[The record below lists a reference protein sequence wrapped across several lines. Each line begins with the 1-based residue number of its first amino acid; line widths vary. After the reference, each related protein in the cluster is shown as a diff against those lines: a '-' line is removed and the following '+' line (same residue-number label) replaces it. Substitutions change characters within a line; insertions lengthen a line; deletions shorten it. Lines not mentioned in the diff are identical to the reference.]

1 MTEEE
6 LNRAWDYSWNYFSVH
21 AEQRLKTF
29 NFYLILSAAIAAVVA
44 TMCRTTQLMPAGGVL
59 LLCSFP
65 LLGLIFWR
73 LDVRNRE
80 LVKHG
85 EAAIKHLE
93 GLMPFSNGSD
103 NLPHVLKIMTR
114 EEAVTITELPLRY
127 SHCLWATFLVL
138 GIGGGGFGLIL
149 ILHGSAASSAPR

>member
-1 MTEEE
+1 MSDED
-6 LNRAWDYSWNYFSVH
+6 LARAWDYSWNYFSVH

-29 NFYLILSAAIAAVVA
+29 NFYLALTAGISAVVA
-44 TMCRTTQLMPAGGVL
+44 TMCRATQLMPAAGGL
-59 LLCSFP
+59 LVCSFP
-65 LLGLIFWR
+65 LLALIFWR

-93 GLMPFSNGSD
+93 GLMPFPNDTD

-114 EEAVTITELPLRY
+114 EEAVTKNELPFRY
-127 SHCLWATFLVL
+127 SHCFSATFLVL
-138 GIGGGGFGLIL
+138 GIGGAGFGLVL
-149 ILHGSAASSAPR
+149 IVHGLAAMSACR